1 LGSLQFY
8 DVFIKK
14 SNSKKHL
21 TQSVNLTKK
30 INVQLGQWLN
40 VNAIELRYIRWVG
53 SFFLLFRIGSALWT
67 TILWG
72 MILTSLSTK
81 ILPSVFLWAAIVML
95 GLGRF
100 LAYLERKIAYKWQMI
115 LLLYLILIAF
125 VLGRVFLF
133 LQNFE
138 IFVFSFSL
146 VAIGLYRVQYQLEK
160 ILAHLLQEKAFQE
173 AVKQQRYSIHQS
185 LLVYT
190 SWLGFGIALINLW
203 MFPIEILLDVS
214 IVLIIIATVILQLSP
229 YLRGVKNIQE
239 NNENQEVK
247 KTANANSLFPDP
259 ESFLLSFVG
268 EWYTLKVSAWVFTIS
283 AVFFLIELSFVE
295 SVQHSFE
302 NAFDTTHFLCIF
314 GLITWSVVIFSNL
327 LLHQKIVSRL
337 GLKRSSLLFPFLLL
351 PLVILGLWVHNKHS
365 QAVLWWSGGILMAQV
380 IFQTIF
386 KDAIFRNLFLPIKP
400 EARLWGNT
408 VQQGAVVPLSM
419 AVICLFLIFFTSPLD
434 SFSIYQFSK
443 ILLILLIIWIILS
456 YAIERHFL
464 NLLERE
470 VKLRTIESSDLTAMN
485 KSVLDILR
493 RGLSSNDADEVIYS
507 AEMLSSVNPEDAEE
521 WIVNLWTH
529 PSENVK
535 IHAFKI
541 AARLRTSSLAPH
553 LTQLIYQQE
562 ANTLNPHPQQF
573 FNEKEKVEAVKTLCF
588 LTEHWEKDILPL
600 IKSNDRNMRK
610 GAIIGLAHLGIQT
623 NSNEPLSFAEHAISE
638 LVCSERTREKLL
650 ACEIT
655 AEVQLPNFAEAL
667 MILLEDHDDRVRR
680 VAIQATSQS
689 PDSRFAKT
697 LVKFMKVGELGAES
711 ANALTKHGEAA
722 LQAIEEE
729 FAFSKHSPQAYMLTL
744 CNVLGKIGFASIVG
758 NYSKNEGTSRQ
769 IVREKTQYLLWNLVD
784 FPWIQM
790 QEEAYKSLRH
800 MKYVAEDQ
808 KELYR
813 INDQLEKIFSKQ
825 FWLYSAIELLEKK
838 NHNQLLVEALHA
850 EVNRLKEA
858 ANTLVSFLQSPD
870 KYKKESLEDEIE
882 LENNLWI
889 EDEEQDS
896 WLWDVLPDA
905 TVEKLLITSGFYTN
919 QEKLEKL
926 SAFYNTTLLDEIGIF
941 KMLLKPKGKTSSLSA
956 DFSRWTQAVA
966 LYVLQDLSN
975 PSLVKNALRYL
986 QMDDLLLL
994 ETSLQALRRYGKNRG
1009 FSLKHILEETDIPTT
1024 RIQLLMGILND
1035 TTKPLMEIE
1044 KVLILKSTRMFA
1056 ETPEHLLADIA
1067 QIVKEERIPRGRS
1080 IFRKGDM
1087 GDRMYIVYE
1096 GEIRIHDNGI
1106 TYNTLINGDFFG
1118 ELGLLDSKPRSA
1130 SATALRD
1137 SLLLRIDQEDFYE
1150 LLATR
1155 KEVVKGIM
1163 RVLCERI
1170 RTQSQT
1176 ISDFAISN
1184 DEPKNKDKNAL
1195 KGKVVL

>member
-1 LGSLQFY
+1 MNFS
-8 DVFIKK
+8 
-14 SNSKKHL
+14 
-21 TQSVNLTKK
+21 KK
-30 INVQLGQWLN
+30 INVQLGKWLN
-40 VNAIELRYIRWVG
+40 INAIELRYIKWIG
-53 SFFLLFRIGSALWT
+53 SYFLLFKTGSALWT
-67 TILWG
+67 IVLWG
-72 MILTSLSTK
+72 LTLNSLSTK

-100 LAYLERKIAYKWQMI
+100 LAYLERKISYKWQII

-125 VLGRVFLF
+125 VVGRVFLF
-133 LQNFE
+133 LENLE
-138 IFVFSFSL
+138 VFVFSFSL
-146 VAIGLYRVQYQLEK
+146 VAIGLYRIQYQLEK
-160 ILAHLLQEKAFQE
+160 LLAHLLQEKAFQE
-173 AVKQQRYSIHQS
+173 AVKQQRYNIHQS
-185 LLVYT
+185 LLIYT
-190 SWLGFGIALINLW
+190 SCLGYAFSLICLWLLPFDA
-203 MFPIEILLDVS
+203 LLDAS
-214 IVLIIIATVILQLSP
+214 IVCIIFSVIVLQFSP
-229 YLRGVKNIQE
+229 YLRDFKDTQE
-239 NNENQEVK
+239 DNK
-247 KTANANSLFPDP
+247 KKETKKSIFTNLLFPDP
-259 ESFLLSFVG
+259 ESFLLSFIG
-268 EWYTLKVSAWVFTIS
+268 EWYILKVCAWGFVLT
-283 AVFFLIELSFVE
+283 AVFFLIELAFVE
-295 SVQHSFE
+295 SVQHHFE
-302 NAFDTTHFLCIF
+302 NAHDTSQFLGVF
-314 GLITWSVVIFSNL
+314 GLMTWAVVLVSNL
-327 LLHQKIVSRL
+327 LLHQKIVARL

-351 PLVILGLWVHNKHS
+351 PIVILGWWLGHKHS
-365 QAVLWWSGGILMAQV
+365 QAVLWWSGGIFMVQI

-386 KDAIFRNLFLPIKP
+386 QETIFRNLFLPIKP
-400 EARLWGNT
+400 EARLLGNT
-408 VQQGAVVPLSM
+408 VLQGAVVPASWT
-419 AVICLFLIFFTSPLD
+419 ATCLFLIFFTSPLE

-456 YAIERHFL
+456 YSIERYFL
-464 NLLERE
+464 NLLEKE
-470 VKLRTIESSDLTAMN
+470 IKLRTIESSDLSAMN

-493 RGLSSNDADEVIYS
+493 KGLSSSDADEVIYS
-507 AEMLSSVNPEDAEE
+507 AEMLSTVNPEDSEE
-521 WIVNLWTH
+521 WLIKLWMH

-535 IHAFKI
+535 VHAFKI
-541 AARLRTSSLAPH
+541 AARLRPSSLASY
-553 LTQLIYQQE
+553 LTQLIYQQDSNS
-562 ANTLNPHPQQF
+562 ANPPQIF
-573 FNEKEKVEAVKTLCF
+573 SEKEKVEAVKTLCF
-588 LTEHWEKDILPL
+588 LTENWEKDVLPL
-600 IKSNDRNMRK
+600 VKSNDRNLRK

-623 NSNEPLSFAEHAISE
+623 HSNEPLSFAEHAVSE

-667 MILLEDHDDRVRR
+667 MILLEDHDNRVRKA
-680 VAIQATSQS
+680 AIQATSQS

-711 ANALTKHGEAA
+711 ANALTKHGESA

-729 FAFSKHSPQAYMLTL
+729 FAFSKHSPQSYMLTL
-744 CNVLGKIGFASIVG
+744 CNVLGKIGFESG
-758 NYSKNEGTSRQ
+758 MNHWSENDSYQKQ
-769 IVREKTQYLLWNLVD
+769 FVREKTQLLLWDLVD

-790 QEEAYKSLRH
+790 QEEAYKSLRY
-800 MKYVAEDQ
+800 MKYVAESQ

-825 FWLYSAIELLEKK
+825 FWLYSAIALLEKK
-838 NHNQLLVEALHA
+838 SHYHLLVDALQA
-850 EVNRLKEA
+850 EINRLKEA

-882 LENNLWI
+882 QENNLWI
-889 EDEEQDS
+889 EDEAQDS
-896 WLWDVLPDA
+896 WLWDVLPDT
-905 TVEKLLITSGFYTN
+905 TVEKLLITSSFYTN

-926 SAFYNTTLLDEIGIF
+926 SDFYNTNLLDEVGIF
-941 KMLLKPKGKTSSLSA
+941 KMLLKPKGKNFSLSA

-994 ETSLQALRRYGKNRG
+994 ETSLQALKKYGKNRG
-1009 FSLKHILEETDIPTT
+1009 FSLKHILEETDIPPT

-1067 QIVKEERIPRGRS
+1067 QIVKEERVSRGKS
-1080 IFRKGDM
+1080 IFRKGDV

-1106 TYNTLINGDFFG
+1106 TFNTLINGDFFG

-1170 RTQSQT
+1170 RSQSQL
-1176 ISDFAISN
+1176 ISDLSFST
-1184 DEPKNKDKNAL
+1184 DEAKNKDKNAL
-1195 KGKVVL
+1195 KGKIVL